1 MNKQSF
7 NRVHRRAS
15 GISMVES
22 LVALVV
28 ISVGMLGI
36 AGLYVSSLQASRS
49 ANLRIQAVNLATDLA
64 DRIRANREALV
75 AYNMAAG
82 GTGVPHTCTTPT
94 ACTPV
99 FVAENDLFVWSNAV
113 KAALPV
119 GATGA
124 VTFLDNLDPRP
135 DRYTIVVRWR
145 EAGSDVDSSYQLV
158 LELYTEKP

>member
-1 MNKQSF
+1 MNTQVPKHI
-7 NRVHRRAS
+7 HRRAA

-36 AGLYVSSLQASRS
+36 AGLYMSSLKAGRS
-49 ANLRIQAVNLATDLA
+49 ASLRVQAVNLASDLS

-82 GTGVPHTCTTPT
+82 GTGVSHACTTPS

-99 FVAENDLFVWSNAV
+99 LVAENDLFVWSNAV
-113 KAALPV
+113 KAALPA

-124 VTFLDNLDPRP
+124 VTFLDNPAGRP
-135 DRYTIVVRWR
+135 DRYTIVVTWR
-145 EAGSDVDSSYQLV
+145 EAGSDVDASYQLV
-158 LELYTEKP
+158 LEVQTT

>member
-1 MNKQSF
+1 MKKHSF
-7 NRVHRRAS
+7 NRPHHRAA

-36 AGLYVSSLQASRS
+36 AGLYMSSLQAARS
-49 ANLRIQAVNLATDLA
+49 ANLRMQAVNLASDMS
-64 DRIRANREALV
+64 DRIRANREAFV

-82 GTGVPHTCTTPT
+82 GTGVAHICLTPT
-94 ACTPV
+94 ACSAA
-99 FVAENDLFVWSNAV
+99 FVAENDLYVWANAV
-113 KAALPV
+113 KAALPA

-124 VTFLDNLDPRP
+124 VTYLDNPGKRP

-145 EAGSDVDSSYQLV
+145 EAGADVDSSYQLV
-158 LELYTEKP
+158 LEVLTT